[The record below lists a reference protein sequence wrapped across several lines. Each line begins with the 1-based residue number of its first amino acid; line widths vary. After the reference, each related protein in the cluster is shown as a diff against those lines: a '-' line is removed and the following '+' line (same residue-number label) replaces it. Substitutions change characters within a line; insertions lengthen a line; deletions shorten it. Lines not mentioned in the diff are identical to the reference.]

1 MSCTRQQKPV
11 VVHASVWK
19 SVKWFR
25 VGNVTHRVKY
35 IRDAKDILDK
45 HGRTLI
51 VKFP

>member
-1 MSCTRQQKPV
+1 MCTRQRPI

-19 SVKWFR
+19 PVKWFR
-25 VGNVTHRVKY
+25 FQGQTHRVKY
-35 IRDAKDILDK
+35 IPDAKDNLDK